1 MNEKQIHDF
10 AIKWLEKYK
19 APKIIDREV
28 EENFAE
34 ECFALGFEMDCGSSL
49 KEAYLDKNVLDDY
62 VQFKAVIDQI
72 SDVKFLG
79 TAILSKWRGITH
91 WSYNESLLSERNRPW
106 FIIAFE
112 RLAYLAET
120 NDVYPL
126 PFQGEAKKIRIISN
140 NVSYGPAP
148 SPDEEV
154 EQRLTLS
161 SDGRVWFSG
170 YNFDYGIDHY
180 TIGRKFQFKLDQ
192 EKVDIIFAVFSRFF
206 AGNFEDVF
214 ATDIGSWEMTITNED
229 GRTFEFAGSLCAQY
243 EIDGMDL
250 SDLLREELGIENLF
264 AFDGNDKPDAVNRI
278 TIDYNRH
285 KKIKLNAPLG
295 ENVEGVVWD
304 YSERIEIDR
313 ALEKLT
319 YRQNIGSDCIVTRE
333 YQVKGGIAD
342 LLDRFDADD
351 LFSYTEGSPD
361 DAIEN
366 PIESRN
372 YSITIDFKKG
382 SQRIVTGSF
391 DKKGLPEDWP
401 ELAEEIY
408 SFISFYGHGE
418 VLNPYNYKK
427 TKRREG
433 DYIICSVAFE
443 NNGKNYYYLAKD
455 DVYKVGDF
463 VFVPSSVDGDMTTVR
478 IEKIEYFN
486 EESVPYPVAKM
497 KHIIRKCK
505 EDGVAVH

>member
-79 TAILSKWRGITH
+79 TAIFSKWRGITH

-106 FIIAFE
+106 FIVAFE
-112 RLAYLAET
+112 RLALLTES

-148 SPDEEV
+148 SLDEEV

-161 SDGRVWFSG
+161 RDGRVWFSG

-180 TIGRKFQFKLDQ
+180 TRERKLQFKLDQ
-192 EKVDIIFAVFSRFF
+192 EKVDKIFAVFSRFF

-214 ATDIGSWEMTITNED
+214 ATDIGSWEMTITNEED
-229 GRTFEFAGSLCAQY
+229 STFDFSGSLCAQY

-264 AFDGNDKPDAVNRI
+264 AFDGNDQPDAVNRI

-285 KKIKLNAPLG
+285 TQIKLNASLG
-295 ENVEGVVWD
+295 ENLKGVLWD
-304 YSERIEIDR
+304 YSEHIEIDR
-313 ALEKLT
+313 ESEKLIYT
-319 YRQNIGSDCIVTRE
+319 RKVGSDCVITRE
-333 YQVKGGIAD
+333 YHVNEGIAD
-342 LLDRFDADD
+342 LLDNIDADL

-366 PIESRN
+366 PIESMN
-372 YSITIDFKKG
+372 YSITIDLKKG

-401 ELAEEIY
+401 ELAEEIF

-418 VLNPYNYKK
+418 VLNPYN
-427 TKRREG
+427 
-433 DYIICSVAFE
+433 
-443 NNGKNYYYLAKD
+443 
-455 DVYKVGDF
+455 
-463 VFVPSSVDGDMTTVR
+463 
-478 IEKIEYFN
+478 
-486 EESVPYPVAKM
+486 
-497 KHIIRKCK
+497 
-505 EDGVAVH
+505 

>member
-1 MNEKQIHDF
+1 LNEKQIHDF

-214 ATDIGSWEMTITNED
+214 AMDIGSWEMTITNED

-250 SDLLREELGIENLF
+250 SDLLREELGIKNLF
-264 AFDGNDKPDAVNRI
+264 AFDGNDKPDALNRI

-295 ENVEGVVWD
+295 ENVESVLWD

-351 LFSYTEGSPD
+351 LFSYTKGNPEDS
-361 DAIEN
+361 IETLN
-366 PIESRN
+366 ESRA
-372 YSITIDFKKG
+372 YRITMDFKKG
-382 SQRIVTGSF
+382 PQRIVTGSF
-391 DKKGLPEDWP
+391 DKNGLPNDWP
-401 ELAEEIY
+401 EFAEEIL
-408 SFISFYGHGE
+408 SFISFYE
-418 VLNPYNYKK
+418 QIELVNPVIYDKV
-427 TKRREG
+427 KRRRG
-433 DYIICSVAFE
+433 DLIFCSVTFE
-443 NNGKNYYYLAKD
+443 KNGKDYYYLTKVD
-455 DVYKVGDF
+455 EYEVGDY
-463 VFVPSSVDGDMTTVR
+463 VFVPSAIDGQMKTVK
-478 IEKIEYFN
+478 IVKIEYFP
-486 EESVPYPVAKM
+486 EEDIPYPVSKM
-497 KHIIRKCK
+497 KHIISKCQK
-505 EDGVAVH
+505 DEFEDH

>member
-214 ATDIGSWEMTITNED
+214 ATDIGS
-229 GRTFEFAGSLCAQY
+229 
-243 EIDGMDL
+243 
-250 SDLLREELGIENLF
+250 
-264 AFDGNDKPDAVNRI
+264 
-278 TIDYNRH
+278 
-285 KKIKLNAPLG
+285 
-295 ENVEGVVWD
+295 
-304 YSERIEIDR
+304 
-313 ALEKLT
+313 
-319 YRQNIGSDCIVTRE
+319 
-333 YQVKGGIAD
+333 
-342 LLDRFDADD
+342 
-351 LFSYTEGSPD
+351 
-361 DAIEN
+361 
-366 PIESRN
+366 
-372 YSITIDFKKG
+372 
-382 SQRIVTGSF
+382 
-391 DKKGLPEDWP
+391 
-401 ELAEEIY
+401 
-408 SFISFYGHGE
+408 
-418 VLNPYNYKK
+418 
-427 TKRREG
+427 
-433 DYIICSVAFE
+433 
-443 NNGKNYYYLAKD
+443 
-455 DVYKVGDF
+455 
-463 VFVPSSVDGDMTTVR
+463 
-478 IEKIEYFN
+478 
-486 EESVPYPVAKM
+486 
-497 KHIIRKCK
+497 
-505 EDGVAVH
+505 